1 MNHRLSLNGRA
12 VSTDAPSLSELLRAE
27 GFDLSAAMACAVNR
41 SFVPR
46 SQWAS
51 RPLADGDEIDVISPV
66 TGG

>member
-1 MNHRLSLNGRA
+1 MSRRLSLNGRA
-12 VSTDAPSLSELLRAE
+12 VSTEAPTLADLLRAE
-27 GFDLSAAMACAVNR
+27 GFDLSGAMACAVNQ

-46 SQWAS
+46 SQWAA

>member
-1 MNHRLSLNGRA
+1 MSSRLSLNGRE
-12 VSTDAPSLSELLRAE
+12 VSTGAATLSELLLAE
-27 GFDLSAAMACAVNR
+27 GFDLAGALACAVNR